1 MASNAFVLTGQPSPA
16 SAPRNPGQQIG
27 PLSIPNNVRSL
38 GPAPPP
44 VVLNLQR
51 QLQINQARYQ
61 QLDMYYRGDHPHSF
75 DSLRFRQAFGK
86 QLSSFADN
94 WMRLVVQATVNRL
107 TVQGFRVGAMDGEGT
122 TTVDDRAWAIWRQN
136 NLPRAAAIAHRDAM
150 KYGTSFVMVDPL
162 SDSSR
167 PRITVESPY
176 QVIGQR
182 DAMDRYRLINAIK
195 KWVGDDGSQY
205 LNLYLPEIVLKFK
218 ATAPTPSVIPNDP
231 ARILQQ
237 PSWMQI
243 DEVDNPL
250 GVVPII
256 PIENQPELID
266 GGMSDLD
273 DLIPLNDALNKLL
286 RDALVASE
294 FQGFRQRWATGVEIP
309 KDPETGVPLTSHQA
323 QLEASNRNVWMFS
336 GENSKVG
343 EFGQVD
349 LTPYAAMIDVC
360 IHHISM
366 VSQTPSYMLVGKMA
380 NLSADAIR
388 AAELGFVGK
397 LWTKQADF
405 GGCWE
410 QAMSLAL
417 PGEQDTPIET
427 IWRDAAANSGSILAN
442 ELAIMAKLG
451 VPQEALLEKYGY
463 SPITIARWKAA
474 GELEPVEANAAA
486 QIGAAAPVQSNSAPD
501 G

>member
-1 MASNAFVLTGQPSPA
+1 LASNVIVLAGQPSPA
-16 SAPRNPGQQIG
+16 SAPRDPQKQIG
-27 PLSIPNNVRSL
+27 PLTIPNTVRSL

-44 VVLNLQR
+44 MVQVLQR
-51 QLQINQARYQ
+51 QLQINQQRYQ
-61 QLDMYYRGDHPHSF
+61 QLDAYYRGDHPHSF
-75 DSLRFRQAFGK
+75 DSLRFKRAFGK
-86 QLSSFADN
+86 QLANFADN

-107 TVQGFRVGAMDGEGT
+107 TVQGFRVGGADEGT
-122 TTVDDRAWAIWRQN
+122 SAVDGRAWAIWRAN
-136 NLPRAAAIAHRDAM
+136 KLPRASAIAHRDAM

-162 SDSSR
+162 SDR
-167 PRITVESPY
+167 NGPAITVESPY
-176 QVIGQR
+176 QVVGQR
-182 DAMDRYRLINAIK
+182 DSQDRYSLINAIK
-195 KWVGDDGSQY
+195 KWIGDDGFQY
-205 LNLYLPEIVLKFK
+205 LNYYEAGWVLKFR
-218 ATAPTPSVIPNDP
+218 ATALTVSAMPNDP

-243 DEVDNPL
+243 DEVENPL

-266 GGMSDLD
+266 GGVSDLD

-294 FQGFRQRWATGVEIP
+294 FQGFRQRWATGVDVP
-309 KDPETGVPLTSHQA
+309 KDPETGKPLTDRLA
-323 QLEASNRNVWMFS
+323 QLTASERNVWMFGS
-336 GENSKVG
+336 TDAKVG

-349 LTPYAAMIDVC
+349 LSPYATMIDLC

-405 GGCWE
+405 GGPWE

-417 PGEQDTPIET
+417 PGEAETPIET
-427 IWRDAAANSGSILAN
+427 IWRDAAANSGSVLAN

-451 VPQEALLEKYGY
+451 VPQEALLERYGY
-463 SPITIARWKAA
+463 SPITIARWKADGSLTPMDPDGA
-474 GELEPVEANAAA
+474 MQIPV
-486 QIGAAAPVQSNSAPD
+486 AAPVGGEQQTPD